1 MERRDFVDN
10 PGDMKDLKDVTP
22 EPVPEKPVVVVPIPT
37 EKKKQEGGVMGL
49 KLRRFQEGKWFDY
62 PEAAGVRFLIRPLPL
77 SVGLSIRSKIRERVA
92 TEVET
97 KQGKQKGQKITT
109 LLEDVDSAKFTW
121 EIFDYILQDV
131 QGISLEDVPD
141 ATIDDLKKAIFDDVS
156 LREFISEKSEII
168 RVDGERKLKDEI
180 KN

>member
-1 MERRDFVDN
+1 
-10 PGDMKDLKDVTP
+10 
-22 EPVPEKPVVVVPIPT
+22 
-37 EKKKQEGGVMGL
+37 MGL
-49 KLRRFQEGKWFDY
+49 TLKRFQEGRWFDY
-62 PEAAGVRFLIRPLPL
+62 PEVVGVSFLIRPLPL

-92 TEVET
+92 TEIET

-131 QGISLEDVPD
+131 KGIDLEDAPE
-141 ATIDDLKKAIFDDVS
+141 ATIDDLKKAIFDDVA
-156 LREFISEKSEII
+156 LREFISDKSEII
-168 RVDGERKLKDEI
+168 RQDGERKLKDEI